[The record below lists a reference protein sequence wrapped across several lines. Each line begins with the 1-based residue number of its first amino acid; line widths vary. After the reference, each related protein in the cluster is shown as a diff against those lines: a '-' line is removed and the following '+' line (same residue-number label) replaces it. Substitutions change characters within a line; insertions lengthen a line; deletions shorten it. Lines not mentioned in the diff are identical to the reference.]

1 MKTSVPTAN
10 RKPKNLN
17 SNLIDGWTPGRS
29 RDAGGA
35 GLPIPAAAPATA
47 TPWNH
52 DHTRNHGF
60 RRPVLCSNFVQ
71 ATPHPA
77 SFAFFA
83 ASHWR
88 RASMRANGGTA
99 GESGGEIGVHG
110 LGDGLARPRPPL
122 IRNEL
127 LEVGRIRDI
136 AELDQHRRHVR
147 RLE

>member
-17 SNLIDGWTPGRS
+17 SNLIDGWAPGRS

-71 ATPHPA
+71 ATRTLHHLRSLQLLIGAARQCGRTAAPPA
-77 SFAFFA
+77 N
-83 ASHWR
+83 R
-88 RASMRANGGTA
+88 
-99 GESGGEIGVHG
+99 V
-110 LGDGLARPRPPL
+110 
-122 IRNEL
+122 
-127 LEVGRIRDI
+127 VK
-136 AELDQHRRHVR
+136 
-147 RLE
+147 